1 MKKIIL
7 SFVLILTGGLS
18 LLTGCN
24 YVQKDISNQK
34 ISQPVVEETE
44 PLPKD
49 VVYIPDAIFKNY
61 LLNNEAIN
69 TNGDNEI
76 QITEAQNF
84 TGRIYCFD
92 MGISDLTGIEAF
104 TSITSLHCGLNRLT
118 SLNISNNTALI
129 TLNCSLN
136 QLTSLDVQNNTN
148 LVELDCSQNKITALN
163 VSNNTKLKELS
174 CFVNKLT
181 ALDVQK
187 NVALQTLI
195 CSTNQ
200 LTDLNLEKNIDLEM
214 LVCNKNQITAL
225 DLSKNTG
232 LAFLFCEN
240 NKLVSLNLKNNH
252 NTQMERIRTD
262 NNPNLRF
269 IKVDNPAFSTANWKG
284 ELFRFDD
291 GLIFSKECD

>member
-1 MKKIIL
+1 MTYPFIPIG
-7 SFVLILTGGLS
+7 LILTGCLS

-24 YVQKDISNQK
+24 YAQKDISNQK
-34 ISQPVVEETE
+34 ISEPVVEETE
-44 PLPKD
+44 PIPKD
-49 VVYIPDAIFKNY
+49 VVYIPDEIFKNY

-118 SLNISNNTALI
+118 SLNITKNTALI

-214 LVCNKNQITAL
+214 LVCNKNKITAL
-225 DLSKNTG
+225 DLSKNNN
-232 LAFLFCEN
+232 LAFLFCES

-262 NNPNLRF
+262 NNPNLRC
-269 IKVDNPAFSTANWKG
+269 IEVDNPTFSTENWKG

-291 GLIFSKECD
+291 GLLFSKECD